1 MNGDWAIRKMR
12 ARDLDRIC
20 EMEKTLFASPWSRE
34 SFMAELSRKGGL
46 SVVAEEEGTVFGY
59 AVGWSAA
66 DELHIANLA
75 VHPHRQR
82 RGMGRGLLRA
92 LLEGFEGLAWAGLEV
107 RESNAPAI
115 ALYQSMGFR
124 KTGLR
129 KNYYAEEKE
138 NAILMEMAVPADGAP
153 QVKG

>member
-1 MNGDWAIRKMR
+1 MKTGWTVRKMR
-12 ARDLDRIC
+12 ACDLDRIC
-20 EMEKTLFASPWSRE
+20 EMEKMLFASPWSRQ
-34 SFMAELSRKGGL
+34 SFMAELGRKGGL
-46 SVVAEEEGTVFGY
+46 AVVAEEEGTVFGY
-59 AVGWSAA
+59 AVGWSVA

-75 VHPHRQR
+75 VHPDRQR
-82 RGMGRGLLRA
+82 LGIGRGLLRA

-115 ALYQSMGFR
+115 ALYQSMGFK

-138 NAILMEMAVPADGAP
+138 NAVLMEMAVPAGDTP
-153 QVKG
+153 QMKG